1 MQEVLAKHG
10 VGQMMRR
17 YLTETNAGQRVP
29 DADLA
34 QPIAAFYGAQR
45 ELVGELIPR
54 AIRWARRTDEAD
66 RAAGL
71 LEKLEEWAQKSEE
84 SGLLIR

>member
-1 MQEVLAKHG
+1 MQEILAKRG

-17 YLTETNAGQRVP
+17 YMTETNAGQRVP

-71 LEKLEEWAQKSEE
+71 LEKLEQSAQKSEE
-84 SGLLIR
+84 SGLLTR